1 MFNKTKYKGEKY
13 FCKNCL
19 RCFSSKKILS
29 GHKEDCL
36 VINGKE
42 NVKLES
48 GFISFKN
55 YFKQIH
61 VPFTIYADFECILE
75 KFDCDIGCSSN
86 SSYTRKYQEH
96 VSCSFAYKV
105 VCVDNKYSKKVNLY
119 RGKDAAHKLIKS
131 VFKEYSYCKEIMI
144 KHFNKNLIMRGEE
157 NERFELTNICWIWGK
172 LIDVTDDRARDY
184 CHISGKYRGAAYWN
198 CNINLKITKK
208 VPVIFHNLKGYDS
221 HLIFKEISQFNVKI
235 SVIRNGLEK

>member
-1 MFNKTKYKGEKY
+1 MIIIHKNNKKDKELVSKLNYEKIDFPVSKKDYCKIEVQNNICINVFCYKNNVVYPVYLSDQKFSDSMDLLLISDKFKSHYVYIKDFDRFMFNKTKYKSEKY

-29 GHKEDCL
+29 EHKEDCL

-42 NVKLES
+42 NVQLES

-61 VPFTIYADFECILE
+61 ISFKIYADFECILE

-131 VFKEYSYCKEIMI
+131 VLKE
-144 KHFNKNLIMRGEE
+144 
-157 NERFELTNICWIWGK
+157 
-172 LIDVTDDRARDY
+172 
-184 CHISGKYRGAAYWN
+184 
-198 CNINLKITKK
+198 
-208 VPVIFHNLKGYDS
+208 
-221 HLIFKEISQFNVKI
+221 
-235 SVIRNGLEK
+235 